1 MKVKFIP
8 SEEFMR
14 QFKRLAK
21 KYPSLV
27 SDYDTFK
34 KELHENPF
42 QGSDLGTTTQ
52 IRSLKRV
59 FKDLIWV
66 VVPVRCVWPLLR
78 KEKAR
83 AGVLVLSHSMSFST
97 KMTLLR

>member
-34 KELHENPF
+34 KAYDRYQSHVMYF
-42 QGSDLGTTTQ
+42 
-52 IRSLKRV
+52 KRV
-59 FKDLIWV
+59 
-66 VVPVRCVWPLLR
+66 
-78 KEKAR
+78 
-83 AGVLVLSHSMSFST
+83 
-97 KMTLLR
+97 

>member
-34 KELHENPF
+34 KELHVHHPSPPHRREGCFVLAIWCQMFHFSNLRDEHPKICFTIIDSHRENL
-42 QGSDLGTTTQ
+42 QS
-52 IRSLKRV
+52 
-59 FKDLIWV
+59 
-66 VVPVRCVWPLLR
+66 
-78 KEKAR
+78 AR
-83 AGVLVLSHSMSFST
+83 RLFYT
-97 KMTLLR
+97 K